1 MRARYRA
8 RVERIA
14 AAERRVA
21 PGETALATE
30 VAHSLFKLMA
40 IKDEYE
46 VARLYTDGA
55 FERQL
60 ARGVCELGAGW
71 NSTSRRRCSR
81 AATSAPAT

>member
-1 MRARYRA
+1 MPSATGA

-14 AAERRVA
+14 AAEERVA

-55 FERQL
+55 FEQA
-60 ARGVCELGAGW
+60 ARASSSRAGTSW
-71 NSTSRRRCSR
+71 SSTLRRRCSR
-81 AATSAPAT
+81 AATSAPGT